1 MRWNKQMIS
10 LTLIHP
16 FYRITQRAI
25 NNWNLNSL
33 LWVMSD
39 FKWNKKCI
47 YRTYALKQQQLNNSS
62 VLFSKKYFIVLGQK
76 PLGKHNPLF
85 LQRCSW
91 EQEHTKYMSNDN
103 HRNWLCALYDLT
115 RVYFYFYFILYQFI
129 NHALISLQVRACPGT
144 LLIG

>member
-1 MRWNKQMIS
+1 
-10 LTLIHP
+10 
-16 FYRITQRAI
+16 
-25 NNWNLNSL
+25 
-33 LWVMSD
+33 MSD

-144 LLIG
+144 LLIGWDWFCCILWQIPCFWNLILLGLAGHTVGNSLHV